1 VATTANREMGKSAQ
15 LRARNAQHTTQ
26 AMGEYTLKA
35 GEINTAMAKRMTEVW
50 VEGLQKHT
58 QLSQKIAQEYIDK
71 AEEQDHVAEGFFD
84 RNFLSWWAPYS
95 APYSALYSYDPF
107 AFWRRWAQ
115 TLQQS
120 VWDLQQRSETSARRV
135 QGATQQSQR
144 PAAEETARV
153 IESTAPWHGSLP
165 IPGYDDKKVGEIT
178 SRLDALTDEQLR
190 RVRDYERR
198 NKNRAR
204 LVREID
210 AKIRCAS

>member
-1 VATTANREMGKSAQ
+1 MGKSAQ

-26 AMGEYTLKA
+26 AMGEYALKA
-35 GEINTAMAKRMTEVW
+35 GEINTEMAKRMTEVW

-58 QLSQKIAQEYIDK
+58 QLSQKIAQEFIDK
-71 AEEQDHVAEGFFD
+71 AEEQGHAAEGFFD
-84 RNFLSWWAPYS
+84 GGLPSWWAAYS
-95 APYSALYSYDPF
+95 SSTHDPF
-107 AFWRRWAQ
+107 TFWRRWAQ

-144 PAAEETARV
+144 TAAEETARV

-210 AKIRCAS
+210 AKIRGAS

>member
-1 VATTANREMGKSAQ
+1 VATTTNREMGKSAQ

-26 AMGEYTLKA
+26 AMGEYALEA
-35 GEINTAMAKRMTEVW
+35 GEINNEMAKRMTEVW
-50 VEGLQKHT
+50 IEGLQKHT
-58 QLSQKIAQEYIDK
+58 QLSQKIAQEFIDK
-71 AEEQDHVAEGFFD
+71 AEEQGHAAEGFFD
-84 RNFLSWWAPYS
+84 GGLPSWWAAYS
-95 APYSALYSYDPF
+95 SSTHDPF
-107 AFWRRWAQ
+107 TFWRRWAQ

-210 AKIRCAS
+210 AKIRGAS

>member
-26 AMGEYTLKA
+26 AMGEYALKA
-35 GEINTAMAKRMTEVW
+35 GEINTEMAKRMTEVW

-58 QLSQKIAQEYIDK
+58 QLSQKIAQEFIDK
-71 AEEQDHVAEGFFD
+71 AEEQGHAAEGFFD
-84 RNFLSWWAPYS
+84 GGLPSWWAAYS
-95 APYSALYSYDPF
+95 SSTHDPF
-107 AFWRRWAQ
+107 TFWRRWAQ

-153 IESTAPWHGSLP
+153 IESTAPGNGSLP
-165 IPGYDDKKVGEIT
+165 IP
-178 SRLDALTDEQLR
+178 LR
-190 RVRDYERR
+190 RQEGWGDNQPAGRPNGRAAPAGERL
-198 NKNRAR
+198 RAAQQESCEACSGDR
-204 LVREID
+204 RQDKGRFVVN
-210 AKIRCAS
+210 SF

>member
-58 QLSQKIAQEYIDK
+58 QLTQKIAQEFFDK
-71 AEEQDHVAEGFFD
+71 AEEQGRHSAEGFFD
-84 RNFLSWWAPYS
+84 RGLPSWWAPS
-95 APYSALYSYDPF
+95 STYDPF
-107 AFWRRWAQ
+107 AFWRMWAQ

-120 VWDLQQRSETSARRV
+120 VRDLQQRSETSARRV

-153 IESTAPWHGSLP
+153 IESTAPGNGSLP
-165 IPGYDDKKVGEIT
+165 IPAYDEKKVGEIT

-210 AKIRCAS
+210 AKIKGAS

>member
-26 AMGEYTLKA
+26 AMGEYALKA
-35 GEINTAMAKRMTEVW
+35 GEINTEMAKRMTEVW

-58 QLSQKIAQEYIDK
+58 QLSQKIAQEFIDK
-71 AEEQDHVAEGFFD
+71 AEEQGHAAEGFFD
-84 RNFLSWWAPYS
+84 GGLPSWWAAYS
-95 APYSALYSYDPF
+95 SSTHDPF

-210 AKIRCAS
+210 AKIRGAS